1 MLGNALDTWET
12 LGEYQL
18 EPEMQQQLKETV
30 DKILGFAQ
38 SDQPVSLEGWINDA
52 NKFSH
57 KLLKQ
62 SFYIVDVK
70 GELAELK
77 LYCDK
82 GFAGFRFQPDLRYS
96 VEDGFQDC
104 SLTVIGNP
112 GTTFTLVEI

>member
-1 MLGNALDTWET
+1 M
-12 LGEYQL
+12 
-18 EPEMQQQLKETV
+18 
-30 DKILGFAQ
+30 
-38 SDQPVSLEGWINDA
+38 EGWINDA

-112 GTTFTLVEI
+112 GTTFTLVEIWPTSPFSSPAIYRANIHRLPPMAYCR